1 MAKHKPTNIGIS
13 ISTEWLELVQL
24 SRDLK
29 SIEKSIKLP
38 MPMATMD
45 PSGDRLRDP
54 QTLAT
59 SIAAMVAE
67 LNAKPP
73 IKTIHVSVPGTLVRI
88 VEMPKIPKNELV
100 LALTSEAER
109 YAIFNDTEALID
121 YAVISEEPDERQK
134 LILVALRKDTV
145 SAFKEAFDIAKL
157 KISTLEVETISSL
170 RGLKYSGTLDNVLA
184 EVGDQPWGSIHFEPE
199 RIRIAVWHYDN
210 IKNWR
215 EVLLDTSDLKIM
227 GEDAPVIQDLVEEVR
242 RTIGMTRP
250 VLWLTYGIPE
260 SLSTALTPRLG
271 ANVRPMLPG
280 ENIRLDDPKLSLSAI
295 GISCKSYDK
304 FPAFIDI
311 KPTVD
316 AEASGEILGSFKMM
330 LATAAVLAVVFFA
343 ATALLWG
350 ATAFAN
356 MQHKSAQDKI
366 LELTSKKTALE
377 SEVGNLQRQS
387 KINNEL
393 ADKLRGIITHN
404 DSISAITDAIKN
416 KIPDNVWLDKV
427 TVEPGVIYIEG
438 NSLDYESIIQFSK
451 EFDANSVTTS
461 EPDISPDNAATNTPT
476 NTDTSVD
483 VQPVETVTSGSPI
496 QNMSIEEITENIDTN
511 TNQKYYKFR
520 MVGHPKA

>member
-1 MAKHKPTNIGIS
+1 MAKHKPTNVGIS

-29 SIEKSIKLP
+29 AIDKSVKLP

-73 IKTIHVSVPGTLVRI
+73 IKSLHVSVPGTLVRI
-88 VEMPKIPKNELV
+88 VEMPKIPKNELL

-109 YAIFNDTEALID
+109 YAIFNDTEALVD
-121 YAVISEEPDERQK
+121 YEVISEEPDERQK
-134 LILVALRKDTV
+134 IILVALRKDTV
-145 SAFKEAFDIAKL
+145 SNYKEAFDIAKV
-157 KISTLEVETISSL
+157 KMATLEVETISSL
-170 RGLKYSGTLDNVLA
+170 RGLKYTGMLENVLN
-184 EVGDQPWGSIHFEPE
+184 EVGDQPWGSVHFEPE
-199 RIRIAVWHYDN
+199 RIRIAVWHYDQ

-280 ENIRLDDPKLSLSAI
+280 SNVKLDDTKLSLSAI
-295 GISCKSYDK
+295 GVGCKSYDK

-311 KPTVD
+311 KPAVD
-316 AEASGEILGSFKMM
+316 PESSGELLGSFKIM
-330 LATAAVLAVVFFA
+330 LATAAVLAVVMVIVT
-343 ATALLWG
+343 TALWG
-350 ATAFAN
+350 VTMLSN
-356 MQHKSAQDKI
+356 MGLKSASEMKDTQATEIASLDS
-366 LELTSKKTALE
+366 ELQGLRKKSTIQKHL
-377 SEVGNLQRQS
+377 SE
-387 KINNEL
+387 
-393 ADKLRGIITHN
+393 KLNQIITHN
-404 DSISAITDAIKN
+404 ASISKITDAIKDRIPKN
-416 KIPDNVWLDKV
+416 IWLEEIKIQP
-427 TVEPGVIYIEG
+427 
-438 NSLDYESIIQFSK
+438 NSIDIKGKSLTYESIITFAK
-451 EFDANSVTTS
+451 KFDPTKD
-461 EPDISPDNAATNTPT
+461 PDIEDSPITKMSIKEINEELDQKNRVKVYKFSIT
-476 NTDTSVD
+476 
-483 VQPVETVTSGSPI
+483 GSPK
-496 QNMSIEEITENIDTN
+496 Q
-511 TNQKYYKFR
+511 
-520 MVGHPKA
+520 

>member
-29 SIEKSIKLP
+29 AIDKSIKLP

-73 IKTIHVSVPGTLVRI
+73 VKSIHVSVPGTLVRI
-88 VEMPKIPKNELV
+88 VEMPKIPKNELI

-109 YAIFNDTEALID
+109 YAIFNDTEALVD
-121 YAVISEEPDERQK
+121 YEVISEEPDERQK
-134 LILVALRKDTV
+134 IILVALRKDTV
-145 SAFKEAFDIAKL
+145 SNFKEAFDIAKL
-157 KISTLEVETISSL
+157 KIATLEVETISSL
-170 RGLKYSGTLDNVLA
+170 RGLKYTGTLDNILT
-184 EVGDQPWGSIHFEPE
+184 EVGDQPWGSVHFEPE
-199 RIRIAVWHYDN
+199 RIRIAVWHYDQ

-271 ANVRPMLPG
+271 ASVRPMLPG
-280 ENIRLDDPKLSLSAI
+280 SNVRLDDPKLSLSAVGI
-295 GISCKSYDK
+295 GCKSYDK

-311 KPTVD
+311 KPAVD
-316 AEASGEILGSFKMM
+316 LESSGELLGSFKIM
-330 LATAAVLAVVFFA
+330 LVTAAVLAIVMIVVTSA
-343 ATALLWG
+343 LWG
-350 ATAFAN
+350 ITAISDMQLKSTTETKDKNATEIAALN
-356 MQHKSAQDKI
+356 TEMEGLRRKATINRELSTR
-366 LELTSKKTALE
+366 LEE
-377 SEVGNLQRQS
+377 
-387 KINNEL
+387 
-393 ADKLRGIITHN
+393 IIKHN
-404 DSISAITDAIKN
+404 ASISKITDAIKDRIPKDLWLEEININ
-416 KIPDNVWLDKV
+416 KGSINITGKS
-427 TVEPGVIYIEG
+427 TT
-438 NSLDYESIIQFSK
+438 YESIITFSK
-451 EFDANSVTTS
+451 KFDPSND
-461 EPDISPDNAATNTPT
+461 PD
-476 NTDTSVD
+476 
-483 VQPVETVTSGSPI
+483 VEESPI
-496 QNMSIEEITENIDTN
+496 TNMMIHEIIEEMDQQNN
-511 TNQKYYKFR
+511 LKVYNFKMSGF
-520 MVGHPKA
+520 PKR